1 MIIKYCKNTEGIV
14 SNLVLRKIVLNCEI
28 IPNEKK
34 LDAFALLKYDK
45 MPDKLH
51 FLLNPDLSLHNFHIK
66 IGNNKID
73 NIIIEERKNQEDS
86 FYKIAKLWEVLL
98 PTDIDN
104 SENKSFQLVVS
115 YSGKILK
122 SEWDLSRIDDNFVE
136 LASYGVW
143 YPIPIK
149 AKSYS
154 YELTLTAPKEWTWI
168 ANSDLLNTYP
178 KQDKLAWSWKNET
191 AILDITLLGMP
202 KELMYEKKGS
212 IFWGL
217 KEIVDKNTIYEKHIH
232 ERTSALKNWLGALD
246 KRERFVYAFTPRE
259 KGGQYSRD
267 GLVVTIRELPTE
279 EEMVARVLQGMLHE
293 INHFW
298 WKKTSVYDY
307 HNWLDEAL
315 AEITSS
321 LIIAEKFGGNE
332 WLENRANRILKA
344 LEQAGDLTSIRNTPR
359 IMKDAYVLFY
369 YRGFLLFYEILKKM
383 GKEQFKNMI
392 GSFARFIHN
401 KRTVTTEDFLNFL
414 SPYSTKISYDLGGL
428 VNKWLDYKGI
438 GIPK

>member
-1 MIIKYCKNTEGIV
+1 VFDLDLK
-14 SNLVLRKIVLNCEI
+14 KIVLNCEI
-28 IPNEKK
+28 TPNKK
-34 LDAFALLKYDK
+34 TIDAFALLKYDK
-45 MPDKLH
+45 KPDKLL
-51 FLLNPDLSLHNFHIK
+51 FLLNPDLSINDFYIK
-66 IGNNKID
+66 IGNEKID
-73 NIIIEERKNQEDS
+73 NITIEERENPEDS
-86 FYKIAKLWEVLL
+86 FLKTAKLWEIQLQ
-98 PTDIDN
+98 PEIKKSKD
-104 SENKSFQLVVS
+104 ESFQLVVS

-122 SEWDLSRIDDNFVE
+122 SEWDLSRIEDNFVE

-143 YPIPIK
+143 YPLPVK
-149 AKSYS
+149 AKSYT

-168 ANSDLLNTYP
+168 ANADLLNTYP
-178 KQDKLAWSWKNET
+178 MQDKLAWSWKNET
-191 AILDITLLGMP
+191 AILDITLLGIP
-202 KELMYEKKGS
+202 KELMYEKKES

-217 KEIVDKNTIYEKHIH
+217 KDIVNKNVIYEKHLL
-232 ERTSALKNWLGALD
+232 EMTEELKKWLGALD

-267 GLVVTIRELPTE
+267 GLIVTVRELPTN
-279 EEMVARVLQGMLHE
+279 EEMIARVLQGMLHE
-293 INHFW
+293 VSHFW

-321 LIIAEKFGGNE
+321 LIIAEKFGGDE
-332 WLENRANRILKA
+332 WLENRANRIKGA
-344 LEQAGDLTSIRNTPR
+344 LEKVGDLPSIRNTPR

-392 GSFARFIHN
+392 GNFARNIHN
-401 KRTVTTEDFLNFL
+401 KKTVTTKDFLDFL
-414 SPYSTKISYDLGGL
+414 TPYSKKISYNLKAL

-438 GIPK
+438 GTPK

>member
-1 MIIKYCKNTEGIV
+1 M
-14 SNLVLRKIVLNCEI
+14 VLKKIVLNCEI
-28 IPNEKK
+28 IPNKK
-34 LDAFALLKYDK
+34 TIDAFALLKFDK
-45 MPDKLH
+45 TPDKLL
-51 FLLNPDLSLHNFHIK
+51 FLLNPDLSINDFYIK
-66 IGNNKID
+66 IGNEKIVD
-73 NIIIEERKNQEDS
+73 LNIEERENPEDS
-86 FYKIAKLWEVLL
+86 FLKTAKLWEVQL
-98 PTDIDN
+98 PSDFEKPED
-104 SENKSFQLVVS
+104 ESFQLVVS

-122 SEWDLSRIDDNFVE
+122 SEWDLSRIEDNFVE

-143 YPIPIK
+143 YPLPLK
-149 AKSYS
+149 AKSYT

-168 ANSDLLNTYP
+168 ANADLLNTYP
-178 KQDKLAWSWKNET
+178 MQEKLAWSWKNDT

-202 KELMYEKKGS
+202 KELMYEKKES

-217 KEIVDKNTIYEKHIH
+217 KEIVNKNATYEKQLL
-232 ERTSALKNWLGALD
+232 EMTSELKKWLGALD

-267 GLVVTIRELPTE
+267 GLIVTVRELPTDKD
-279 EEMVARVLQGMLHE
+279 MISRVLQGMLHE
-293 INHFW
+293 VSHFW
-298 WKKTSVYDY
+298 WKKTSVYEY

-321 LIIAEKFGGNE
+321 LIIAEKFESDE
-332 WLENRANRILKA
+332 WLENRANRVLGA
-344 LEQAGDLTSIRNTPR
+344 LEKAGNLPSIRNTPR

-383 GKEQFKNMI
+383 GKEQFKKMI
-392 GSFARFIHN
+392 GSFARSIQN
-401 KRTVTTEDFLNFL
+401 KRTATTEDFLNFL
-414 SPYSTKISYDLGGL
+414 SPYSTEISYDLEGL